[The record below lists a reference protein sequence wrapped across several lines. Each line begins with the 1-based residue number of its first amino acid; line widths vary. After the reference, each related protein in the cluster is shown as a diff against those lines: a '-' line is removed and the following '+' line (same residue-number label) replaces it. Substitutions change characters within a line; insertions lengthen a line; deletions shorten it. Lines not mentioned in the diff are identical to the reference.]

1 MAITTYAELQ
11 TSVANWLH
19 RGDLTSIIPDLIMLA
34 EERIFRTIRARE
46 METALSETI
55 TSGVIAVPSG
65 YIALKSVYLD
75 GTPTTK
81 LNRSTVAQIYENY
94 PTRSSDTK
102 PKYIARE
109 GSNFIFGPYPD
120 AAYTVKGIYYAR
132 LTSIATSANALFTA
146 NPDLYLM
153 ATLCEAAPYIKDDN
167 RVAIWEAKFA
177 QIKAAIEEE
186 NDEEERSGGGMHVRT
201 A

>member
-55 TSGVIAVPSG
+55 ASGVIAVPSG

-81 LNRSTVAQIYENY
+81 LKRSTVAQIYENY
-94 PTRSSDTK
+94 PTRSADTK
-102 PKYIARE
+102 PKCIARE
-109 GSNFIFGPYPD
+109 GGNFIFGPYPD

>member
-1 MAITTYAELQ
+1 MAITSYSELQ
-11 TSVANWLH
+11 TAVANWLH

-34 EERIFRTIRARE
+34 EERIFRTVRARE
-46 METALSETI
+46 METAFSETI
-55 TSGVIAVPSG
+55 ASGVIAVPAAYVSF
-65 YIALKSVYLD
+65 KSVYLD

-81 LNRSTVAQIYENY
+81 LKRATVAQIYENY
-94 PTRSSDTK
+94 PNRSSDSK

-109 GSNFIFGPYPD
+109 GSNFIFVPYPD
-120 AAYTVKGIYYAR
+120 SGYTVKGIYYAR

-153 ATLCEAAPYIKDDN
+153 ATLCESAPYIKDDT
-167 RVAIWEAKFA
+167 RVKLWEEKFA
-177 QIKAAIEEE
+177 QIKADIERES
-186 NDEEERSGGGMHVRT
+186 DEEERSGSGMQVRT

>member
-1 MAITTYAELQ
+1 
-11 TSVANWLH
+11 
-19 RGDLTSIIPDLIMLA
+19 MLA

-65 YIALKSVYLD
+65 YVALKSVYLD

-153 ATLCEAAPYIKDDN
+153 ATLCESAPYIKDDS
-167 RVAIWEAKFA
+167 RVAVWEAKFA
-177 QIKAAIEEE
+177 QIKADIEEE

>member
-1 MAITTYAELQ
+1 
-11 TSVANWLH
+11 
-19 RGDLTSIIPDLIMLA
+19 MLA
-34 EERIFRTIRARE
+34 EERIFRTVRASE

-55 TSGVIAVPSG
+55 AAGVVAVPSG
-65 YIALKSVYLD
+65 YIAMKSVYLD

-81 LNRSTVAQIYENY
+81 LKRATVAQIYENY
-94 PTRSSDTK
+94 PTRSSDSK

-120 AAYTVKGIYYAR
+120 SAYTVKGIYYAR

-153 ATLCEAAPYIKDDN
+153 ASLCEAAPYMKDDK
-167 RVAIWEAKFA
+167 RIQIWEGKFA
-177 QIKAAIEEE
+177 QIKADIESE
-186 NDEEERSGGGMHVRT
+186 NDEEERSGGGMSVRV

>member
-1 MAITTYAELQ
+1 MAITNYSDLQ

-19 RGDLTSIIPDLIMLA
+19 RSDLTSIIPDLIMLA
-34 EERIFRTIRARE
+34 EERIFRTVRARE
-46 METALSETI
+46 METAFSEAI
-55 TSGVIAVPSG
+55 SSGVIAVPSG
-65 YIALKSVYLD
+65 YIAFKSVYLD

-81 LNRSTVAQIYENY
+81 LKRATVAQIYENY
-94 PTRSSDTK
+94 PTRSSDSK

-120 AAYTVKGIYYAR
+120 SGYTVKGIYYAR
-132 LTSIATSANALFTA
+132 LTSIATSENALFTA

-153 ATLCEAAPYIKDDN
+153 ASLCEAAPYIKEDK
-167 RVAIWEAKFA
+167 RVQIWEGKFA
-177 QIKAAIEEE
+177 QIKADIESE
-186 NDEEERSGGGMHVRT
+186 NDEEERSGSGMNVRV